1 MSKRIQEI
9 MKQYVKQFLIIVLS
23 ILIGTSNN
31 ASSTAAE
38 LTGQD
43 KEFAYV
49 LYNAWKEL
57 DAYSNS
63 QGPLK
68 VTVHAGSDI
77 KKVYSDEIK
86 KGVQLVVDKYSGY
99 LLPTDEFHII
109 IASNLADAK
118 ALILELNELL
128 PGYIEYNK
136 SHLKRASDW
145 FNNPCEGFNACSG
158 FTAGSTSSRGCW
170 FQGGPYGRISEN
182 HLNPCPRLP
191 GGADYFFA
199 DESGFVRGFGN
210 LDSTGGH
217 EAFHGILGYLNPGS
231 HWNTSNWI
239 IEGTMQTIGLAAV
252 TNKTNL
258 GEYGTLINP
267 SPSELKP
274 GGYDL
279 RYLDNNQNSTDVY
292 TVGVLAVSLLI
303 NDYGADK
310 YFKFLL
316 EMGFPKKGE
325 DQLYDY
331 FGITKEDF
339 YKRFYD
345 YSDWYYKGGHE
356 KIKYINFETGT
367 YSPPKDKIKSSK
379 KTFSCVN
386 KENTVIKEFRK
397 VKIKCPK
404 GYRVL

>member
-1 MSKRIQEI
+1 
-9 MKQYVKQFLIIVLS
+9 MKQHVKQFLIIVLS

-86 KGVQLVVDKYSGY
+86 KGVQSVVDRYSGY
-99 LLPTDEFHII
+99 LNASDEFHVI
-109 IASNLADAK
+109 IASNFADAER
-118 ALILELNELL
+118 LILEVNKFM
-128 PGYIEYNK
+128 PGYAEYNE
-136 SHLKRASDW
+136 SHLKRAREY
-145 FNNPCEGFNACSG
+145 FAKPNGFI
-158 FTAGSTSSRGCW
+158 AGSTSSRGCW
-170 FQGGPYGRISEN
+170 YLGGPYGQFGEN
-182 HLNPCPRLP
+182 RLVACPKLP
-191 GGADYFFA
+191 GGVVYAFS
-199 DESGFVRGFGN
+199 DESN
-210 LDSTGGH
+210 LIRTQGHLDAMAGH
-217 EAFHGILGYLNPGS
+217 EAFHGILGYLNPSS
-231 HWNTSNWI
+231 HWNTSEWI
-239 IEGTMQTIGLAAV
+239 IEGTMQTIGLAS
-252 TNKTNL
+252 KTKKSNL
-258 GEYGTLINP
+258 GSYGTLTNP
-267 SPSELKP
+267 YPSDFKNE
-274 GGYDL
+274 GYDL
-279 RYLDNNQNSTDVY
+279 KLIDSNSLSQDRY

-303 NDYGADK
+303 NDYGATK
-310 YFKFLL
+310 YFKFLM

-325 DQLYDY
+325 EQLYDY

-345 YSDWYYKGGHE
+345 YSDWYYKSGHE

-367 YSPPKDKIKSSK
+367 YNPPKDKVKSSK

-386 KENTVIKEFRK
+386 KEKTVIKEFRK

-404 GYRVL
+404 GFKLL